1 VKIDSRAP
9 LLAAATLAALLGA
22 CAKGEAPATQGASAA
37 AATAAAVASTPS
49 GAGCAHAACSDH
61 FYVEAAPSACAAG
74 ATCNLQLKVVA
85 TGDYHINDDYPY
97 RFKADDAPGV
107 AFQGSNPADKDV
119 FSKTSGDWQKTEA
132 KTGAMSVRFTPAAP
146 GDKTIAGAFKV
157 SVCSAE
163 NCLLEQPKVT
173 AVVAA
178 K

>member
-1 VKIDSRAP
+1 VKIDRRALWLTAP
-9 LLAAATLAALLGA
+9 TFVALLGA
-22 CAKGEAPATQGASAA
+22 CAKGETPPKQGALA
-37 AATAAAVASTPS
+37 AATTAASPPAPS
-49 GAGCAHAACSDH
+49 GAACAHAACSDH

-74 ATCNLQLKVVA
+74 ATCNLQLKVIA

-119 FSKTSGDWQKTEA
+119 FSKPAGDWQKTEA
-132 KTGAMSVRFTPAAP
+132 NAGAMSVRFTPAAA
-146 GDKTIAGAFKV
+146 GDKTISGTFKV

-163 NCLLEQPKVT
+163 NCLLEQPKVL